1 VGLTQEN
8 SLTPDSVSA
17 RKRSKSGDGWRRIAR
32 GLGIDMRPGEE
43 RIALL
48 LFLCFFLFITF
59 QYATKSVRNS
69 SFIDELG
76 AQNMPWAYLGV
87 AVFSYPFLR
96 IYSGFA
102 DRMARHRLMIGT
114 SIIIAL
120 SLLFCY
126 WIFQYSWP
134 WMPYVLYVWI
144 SIAYVM
150 NVSQFW
156 SLSNH
161 VLDPRQAKRLFGFIG
176 AGGLLGGVAGGQ
188 VSRIVSA
195 VEDTRT
201 VFLVAAAI
209 IMAAAFLIYMV
220 HRLRPT
226 AAEPVGGSAGLA
238 KLKEARGGFQV
249 IKQSKQLQWI
259 AALMLLTVVV
269 AVMVDQQFNWA
280 AEQAAKGL
288 EDLTAFF
295 GNMYSVMGISA
306 FLFQLIFTSRIHR
319 ILGVGVAMRILP
331 VTMGI
336 GTGALF
342 VTAALFPPAL
352 LVWPAV
358 ALKIGENGLRYS
370 LDQATRELLFLPV
383 PSKARL
389 KAKAYIDVF
398 VQRGAKGVA
407 AILLLPFAFGL
418 VSAVQIGWISLVLI
432 GVWLVVIAATYR
444 EYVRSFREGMK
455 KRSVDT
461 EIPINLSDVTTL
473 EILIQSLGS
482 TDSRQVLHSLEI
494 LGRNG
499 KGHLVP
505 PLLLYHDDAQV
516 RRETLGILA
525 DVKRHDAAGLV
536 ERRLRDEDP
545 DVRAEAIRVLAGL
558 QGRDVCD
565 LMLPRL
571 TEADPGIRA
580 AAVACLANH
589 CAPEIVDNSADVLG
603 DLLSDGSPEVRAEA
617 AKALGAISEPRFQA
631 QLVQL
636 LYDPDPV
643 VVRRAIAAVRRRVAR
658 DGYNPI
664 YVSTLIS
671 LLQRRRVKHET
682 REALVAF
689 GAQAV
694 PILAHFMDDPQET
707 LWVRRAL
714 PKTLARIATIE
725 ATQAL
730 MDCLG
735 RPADRFLRKK
745 LIESLGSLPAAMRNK
760 LDDTKVHQQIA
771 AEARRY
777 LKALADLH
785 SLGLEKKARL
795 EGPLVKWD
803 RDTIEP
809 DLVDKL
815 VAEQLE
821 DHFNNLF
828 GLLAIIFAPKDIW
841 AAHRSL
847 NSGRRALRTHAL
859 EYLDNTLAGDTK
871 RNILAVIDDA
881 PLDEKLLRARRLFG
895 VSKQSRVHTL
905 AEKLDAEMNGD
916 GDAHL
921 MIMAALYTVYTDRIS
936 TLYPRVEK
944 LAAGETHPLVEETA
958 IWVVRRLDLNADRS
972 ARADSEFR
980 RGSGI

>member
-1 VGLTQEN
+1 
-8 SLTPDSVSA
+8 LTPDSVPAQRS
-17 RKRSKSGDGWRRIAR
+17 SKSGDAWRRIAR
-32 GLGIDMRPGEE
+32 SLGIDLRPGEE
-43 RIALL
+43 STALL

-59 QYATKSVRNS
+59 QYATKTVRNS
-69 SFIDELG
+69 SYIEGLG

-96 IYSGFA
+96 IYSRFA

-114 SIIIAL
+114 SGVIAL
-120 SLLFCY
+120 SLLLCY
-126 WIFQYSWP
+126 WLFQYSWQ
-134 WMPYVLYVWI
+134 WIPYVLYVWI

-150 NVSQFW
+150 TVSQFW
-156 SLSNH
+156 SFSNH

-195 VEDTRT
+195 AEETRT
-201 VFLVAAAI
+201 VFIVAAVI
-209 IMAAAFLIYMV
+209 LMAAASLIHVV
-220 HRLRPT
+220 HRLRPNIPE
-226 AAEPVGGSAGLA
+226 AAAGSAGLA
-238 KLKEARGGFQV
+238 KFKEARGGFE
-249 IKQSKQLQWI
+249 IIRQSRQLQLI
-259 AALMLLTVVV
+259 AAVMLLTVVV

-280 AEQAAKGL
+280 AEQAARGL
-288 EDLTAFF
+288 KDLTAFF
-295 GNMYSVMGISA
+295 GNMYSIMGISA
-306 FLFQLIFTSRIHR
+306 FLFQLMFTSRIHR
-319 ILGVGVAMRILP
+319 VLGVGVAMRILP
-331 VTMGI
+331 GAMAI
-336 GTGALF
+336 GTGGLF
-342 VTAALFPPAL
+342 VTAAIFPPIL
-352 LVWPAV
+352 LIWPAIG
-358 ALKIGENGLRYS
+358 LKIGENGLRYS

-383 PSKARL
+383 PSKARI

-418 VSAVQIGWISLVLI
+418 LSAVQIGWISLVLI
-432 GVWLVVIAATYR
+432 GVWLVVIAATHR

-455 KRSVDT
+455 ARSVDT

-482 TDSRQVLHSLEI
+482 PDSRQVLHSLEI
-494 LGRNG
+494 LTRNG

-505 PLLLYHDDAQV
+505 PLLLYHDDPEV
-516 RRETLGILA
+516 RRETLVVLA
-525 DVKRHDAAGLV
+525 EVKRHDAAGLV
-536 ERRLRDEDP
+536 ERRLRDDDP

-558 QGRDVCD
+558 QGRNVCD

-589 CAPEIVDNSADVLG
+589 CDPEMVDSSADVLG
-603 DLLSDGSPEVRAEA
+603 DLLTDGSPEVRAEA
-617 AKALGAISEPRFQA
+617 AKALGAISEPRFQG

-636 LYDPDPV
+636 LYDPDSV
-643 VVRRAIAAVRRRVAR
+643 VVRRAIEAVRRRVAR

-671 LLQRRRVKHET
+671 SLQRRRVKHDA

-689 GAQAV
+689 GEQAV
-694 PILAHFMDDPQET
+694 PILAHFMNDPNEH

-714 PKTLARIATIE
+714 PKTLARISTIE
-725 ATQAL
+725 ATRAL

-745 LIESLGSLPAAMRNK
+745 LIESICSLPPEMQDAI
-760 LDDTKVHQQIA
+760 DDTRIHHQIA

-777 LKALADLH
+777 LQALSDLH
-785 SLGLEKKARL
+785 SLGLEKKAQL

-828 GLLAIIFAPKDIW
+828 GLLAIIHTPRHIW

-847 NSGRRALRTHAL
+847 NSGQPALRTHAL
-859 EYLDNTLAGDTK
+859 EYLDNTLAGETK
-871 RNILAVIDDA
+871 RNAFAVIDDT

-895 VSKQSRVHTL
+895 IPAHSKINTL
-905 AEKLDAEMNGD
+905 AEKLDAMTNGD
-916 GDAHL
+916 EEAHL
-921 MIMAALYTVYTDRIS
+921 MTMAALYTVYMDSIS
-936 TLYPRVEK
+936 TLYPRVIK
-944 LAAGETHPLVEETA
+944 LAAGESHPLVGETA
-958 IWVVRRLDLNADRS
+958 NWVARRLDLKPAPS
-972 ARADSEFR
+972 SEGDPTLR
-980 RGSGI
+980 QGDGI